1 MDNKVKVK
9 IILRHDSTEGWSAV
23 GDSVILYKGEIGLEY
38 ISGENVPKIKIG
50 DGISPWNRLSYFSMG
65 LPENY
70 TWGSLLG
77 IDLKNNSSFTT
88 NLELKKPGY
97 SDVVNIIDINNNYDI
112 LDATAKKLDDLINE
126 LKGRFDSLITNYP
139 EGENITIENELK
151 DVRVRHNGV
160 EYSCAGA
167 AVRAID
173 EELTNLS
180 QELSSFVGSSVPDGL
195 YYENNLLY
203 LTSNNEIISSPVEIK
218 GGTGTGGGS
227 GSSYVINLINLLESR
242 IISVSA
248 GSPVVLKYNY
258 TSLDGDKYPDGDGV
272 GILFINNI
280 QQSSFSVPQGE
291 NTLDITQYLKNG
303 ANTVKLQVTNSE
315 GSYRVLSYT
324 VNVLSLSITSSSPSM
339 AIYNT
344 DSIGFQYTVTGS
356 GSKDVFLFIDG
367 NQIKTETVTSS
378 GQSRQFTIP
387 RLPDGAHIIEV
398 YAISNSEGGEVKSN
412 TIRSGVIWYSNE
424 TSYPIILINSNL
436 EEIQQGETVTLP
448 YIIFHPHYETA
459 SITREI
465 IKEDGTLYRPA
476 ENLEVNRASKEW
488 ITQDLPEGKVTFKIT
503 CENIEKEY
511 SINVL
516 PSTFDKEIYK
526 EGLLLEFNAV
536 GRNNLETNPASW
548 SYGDIEAE
556 FSQIGWNN
564 IDGWLTDKKGQ
575 PMLRLLPNS
584 SVHIPFEPFSQ
595 NITQTGYTIEV
606 ELATQNVS
614 DYDSV
619 ITSSF
624 AENIGLRIKSQSASL
639 KSTGTEI
646 SAQFKED
653 ERVRLTFVIE
663 QNILIDGISTSNR
676 LMYIYINGV
685 LCGIQQYG
693 VNDIF
698 IQQTEPAGISIGAES
713 CGIDVYYIR
722 FYNSAF
728 TADMQLN
735 NFIVDRPSLQ
745 DRMEINKRNDIL
757 DITASDLHKKIT
769 IDTLGSS
776 IPYIVMQCPEL
787 PQYKGDKK
795 KGMSMY
801 YVDPINPKNNF
812 SAVGCQFD
820 VQGTSSAGYPVK
832 NFKIF
837 FKEGIDYQ
845 QTGKHEDGYFFT
857 ENSLESSTLC
867 LKADYASSESANNVM
882 LVDYYNTIC
891 PYKMPPQIADERVR
905 QGVYGQPIVLF
916 WENTE
921 TKEISFE
928 GKYNMNDDK
937 SNEKVFGFTDIDF
950 SSIIPLAEQR
960 IECWEWRNNNTAPC
974 LFQDD
979 SAFNETY
986 YDEEEK
992 MIRPKWAQSF
1002 EPRFPDIGDDMNGQ
1016 IDAFRRMISWVVS
1029 TNTDKVSNEKTDNNI
1044 LGTPKYYLTRD
1055 IEWDANKTYYTD
1067 DKGTVCNIVKRGFI
1081 KSYNEKVSI
1090 DRDVFYEKMGASSYE
1105 DLVGGYI
1112 FALDEVTKL
1121 WTLYKNDE
1129 PIAEVTSPSLY
1140 GISVSDSSILSF
1152 AFEYSIGGEGWK
1164 NGLYEYYTHDTK
1176 NYRLAKFQTEFEEYF
1191 ILEAMVF
1198 YYLYTEVFLLMDN
1211 RAKNMFLTTFN
1222 GIHWFPIPYD
1232 MDSGLGINNEGA
1244 LTFDYNLEDT
1254 DQVDGSDVYTG
1265 QQSVLWINFR
1275 QCFSNDVRKMYHE
1288 LRSGSGEKE
1297 FSYQAI
1303 ADKMN
1308 KHQEA
1313 WAEVIWNLDHE
1324 IKYLQPFFAGSDNL
1338 AMAQGDKKTQRNFW
1352 LFNGFKYRDSK
1363 YQAGEAVTNNIH
1375 LRLYDKGEIKVTPY
1389 SHIYARVEFG
1399 NAKDVTQRAYRN
1411 EEITFTTE
1419 GIAAVNDLETHI
1431 YSSDRIAKLGDL
1443 SALKIGYCDF
1453 SLAPKLQE
1461 IIVGSEKEGY
1471 RNGNL
1476 KTFTLGTS
1484 DLLREIN
1491 ISNCYNLTANID
1503 ASRCPC
1509 LETFKAHGSKIT
1521 GVNFSNGG
1529 RLKTVRLPETI
1540 TSLIL
1545 RNQTLIEELNVV
1557 SYDNLAL
1564 LWVEN
1569 CPKVPFEDLI
1579 INATNSLKNVRLYNV
1594 EWETENEER
1603 LQLFAD
1609 KLKNLAGLDSNGQ
1622 VQAKSV
1628 LTGKVHI
1635 NSISQELLKTLN
1647 EHFPELIVIV
1657 NGVPQY
1663 FINYVDAKNN
1673 IVYSYIAAGG
1683 TAAIDPVEQNLISI
1697 EDIPLTEDTLR
1708 TRYSYAG
1715 WVNLP
1720 EDINKSYTIRVNEK
1734 IEYLVNFYDANDNLF
1749 EQAGVAQWV
1758 EKGQNAIDPI
1768 ENSLISIPVKT
1779 PSAQYSYIYKEW
1791 SYSLNKIQA
1800 PLDIKPVFDSIINKY
1815 TVIFRNETSPFPDL
1829 QTSEVEYGQ
1838 VASYNG
1844 DVTEIHKYVD
1854 GSPSFVY
1861 DFKGWNPSDLLI
1873 QPANYSPLPIIFTA
1887 DFIFV
1892 GNIEDDWSEIGA
1904 NASHGAATYEVGS
1917 LKKTTIYIK
1926 GVPYEIEMELVS
1938 KEADQL
1944 TTIDENY
1951 CGGKETSSY
1960 TFLAKT
1966 LLPVKLPI
1974 SSTKTFEDI
1983 TSANAGGWSESD
1995 LREYINKYVTLE
2007 DEVQKVIKS
2016 VTKIS
2021 DTGCNGSMNVKRLL
2035 TTSDKIWIPSLTEL
2049 GIVTYN
2055 GLINQSYSGH
2065 AYDWFSDNSSRI
2077 KTFEGEPSSYW
2088 TRTTLHSLSYRF
2100 SSVSEEGALA
2110 DNLSSTQLGILI
2122 GFCI

>member
-1 MDNKVKVK
+1 MNNNRLKVK
-9 IILRHDSTEGWSAV
+9 IILRHDTTEGWSAV
-23 GDSVILYKGEIGLEY
+23 GDSVILNKGEIGLEY
-38 ISGENVPKIKIG
+38 LSGESVPKIKFG
-50 DGISPWNRLSYFSMG
+50 DGVSPWHRLSYFSMS

-70 TWGSLLG
+70 TWGNLLG
-77 IDLKNNSSFTT
+77 IGLENESSFTD
-88 NLELKKPGY
+88 NLKLKKPAY
-97 SDVVNIIDINNNYDI
+97 TDVVNIVDINSNYDI
-112 LDATAKKLDDLINE
+112 LDSTVKKLDDLIKE
-126 LKGRFDSLITNYP
+126 LTGRFDSLITDYP
-139 EGENITIENELK
+139 QGEDIALDNEVK
-151 DVRVRHNGV
+151 DLRVRHSGV

-203 LTSNNEIISSPVEIK
+203 LTSNNEIISTPVEIK
-218 GGTGTGGGS
+218 GGTGGGGGGS
-227 GSSYVINLINLLESR
+227 GSSYIINLRNLLDTR

-248 GSPVVLKYNY
+248 GSDVILKYEY
-258 TSLDGDKYPDGDGV
+258 TSLDGDQYADGDGV
-272 GILFINNI
+272 GILSINNI

-291 NTLDITQYLKNG
+291 NTLDITDYLKNG
-303 ANTVKLQVTNSE
+303 TNTIKIQVTNSE
-315 GSYRVLSYT
+315 GSYRILTYT
-324 VNVLSLSITSSSPSM
+324 VNVLSLSITSNSPAM

-344 DSIGFQYTVTGS
+344 DSVGFQYTVTGT
-356 GSKDVFLFIDG
+356 GSKEVFLFIDG
-367 NQIKTETVTSS
+367 TQIKSETVTSS

-387 RLPDGAHIIEV
+387 RLPDGAHIVEI
-398 YAISNSEGGEVKSN
+398 YATSNSEGGIVKSN
-412 TIRSGVIWYSNE
+412 TLRSGIIWYSNE
-424 TSYPIILINSNL
+424 TSSPIILINSDIK
-436 EEIQQGETVTLP
+436 EIKQGETITLP
-448 YIIFHPHYETA
+448 YLIFHPHYETA
-459 SITREI
+459 SIKREI
-465 IKEDGTLYRPA
+465 LKADDTLYRPA

-488 ITQDLPEGKVTFKIT
+488 VTQDLPEGKVTFRIT
-503 CENIEKEY
+503 CENIEEEY

-516 PSTFDKEIYK
+516 SSTFDKEIYQ
-526 EGLLLEFNAV
+526 EGLLLDFNAT
-536 GRNNLETNPASW
+536 GRNNLETNPATW
-548 SYGDIEAE
+548 SQGDIKAE

-564 IDGWLTDKKGQ
+564 IDGWLTDKDGQ

-584 SVHIPFEPFSQ
+584 SVHIPFKPFAQ

-619 ITSSF
+619 ITSAFS
-624 AENIGLRIKSQSASL
+624 ENIGLRIKSQSALL

-663 QNILIDGISTSNR
+663 QNILVDGISTSNR
-676 LMYIYINGV
+676 LIYIYINGV

-698 IQQTEPAGISIGAES
+698 IQQTEPAGITIGAES
-713 CGIDVYYIR
+713 CGIDVYFIR
-722 FYNSAF
+722 FYNTAF

-745 DRMEINKRNDIL
+745 ERINVQKRNDIL
-757 DITASDLHKKIT
+757 DITASDLHKKVT
-769 IDTLGSS
+769 IDSLGSS

-795 KGMSMY
+795 KDMSMY
-801 YVDPINPKNNF
+801 YVDPVNPKNNF
-812 SAVGCQFD
+812 SAKGCQFD

-832 NFKIF
+832 NFKIS
-837 FKEGIDYQ
+837 FKKGIDYE

-857 ENSLESSTLC
+857 ENSLESATLC

-891 PYKMPPQIADERVR
+891 PYKMPPQQVDERVR
-905 QGVYGQPIVLF
+905 QAVYGQPIILF

-950 SSIIPLAEQR
+950 SSVIPLAEQR
-960 IECWEWRNNNTAPC
+960 IECWEWSNNNTAPC

-979 SAFNETY
+979 SAFDETY

-992 MIRPKWAQSF
+992 KVRPKWAQSF

-1016 IDAFRRMISWVVS
+1016 IDAFKRMVSWVVS
-1029 TNTDKVSNEKTDNNI
+1029 TNTDKVSNEKTDNNV
-1044 LGTPKYYLTRD
+1044 LATPKYYLTRD
-1055 IEWDANKTYYTD
+1055 REWDAEKTYYTD
-1067 DKGTVCNIVKRGFI
+1067 DKGTVCNIVKRGI
-1081 KSYNEKVSI
+1081 VKSYNEKVSI
-1090 DRDVFYEKMGASSYE
+1090 DRDVFYEKMNASNYE
-1105 DLVGGYI
+1105 ELIGGYI
-1112 FALDEVTKL
+1112 FIFDEVTKL

-1129 PIAEVTSPSLY
+1129 AIAEVTSPSLY

-1164 NGLYEYYTHDTK
+1164 DGLFELYTHDTK

-1211 RAKNMFLTTFN
+1211 RAKNMFLTTFE

-1275 QCFSNDVRKMYHE
+1275 QCFGTEIQKMYQE
-1288 LRSGSGEKE
+1288 LRSGSGNKE
-1297 FSYQAI
+1297 FSYKAI
-1303 ADKMN
+1303 ANKMN

-1313 WAEVIWNLDHE
+1313 WAEVLWNLDQE

-1352 LFNGFKYRDSK
+1352 MFNGFKYRDSK

-1375 LRLYDKGEIKVTPY
+1375 LRLYDKGEIKITPY

-1411 EEITFTTE
+1411 EEITFTTD

-1461 IIVGSEKEGY
+1461 IIVGSEEEGY

-1491 ISNCYNLTANID
+1491 VSNCYNLTANID

-1509 LETFKAHGSKIT
+1509 LETFKAHGSKIA

-1569 CPKVPFEDLI
+1569 CPKVPFEDLV

-1594 EWETENEER
+1594 EWETESEEK
-1603 LQLFAD
+1603 LQQFVN
-1609 KLKNLAGLDSNGQ
+1609 KLITLAGLDSNGQ
-1622 VQAKSV
+1622 VQAKPV

-1635 NSISQELLKTLN
+1635 KEISQSLLKSLN
-1647 EHFPELIVIV
+1647 ENFPELIVIV
-1657 NGVPQY
+1657 NGAPQY

-1673 IVYSYIAAGG
+1673 VVYSYIAEGG
-1683 TAAIDPVEQNLISI
+1683 SVTIDPVESELISL
-1697 EDIPLTEDTLR
+1697 EDIQLTENTAR
-1708 TRYSYAG
+1708 THYSYAG

-1720 EDINKSYTIRVNEK
+1720 KEITKSYTIRVNEK
-1734 IEYLVNFYDANDNLF
+1734 IEYLVYFYDAKDNLY
-1749 EQAGVAQWV
+1749 ENVSQWI
-1758 EKGQNAIDPI
+1758 EKGQSATDPLTD
-1768 ENSLISIPVKT
+1768 SLIDVPTKE
-1779 PSAQYSYIYKEW
+1779 PSAQYSYVYKEW
-1791 SYSLNKIQA
+1791 SYSLNKVQS
-1800 PLDIKPVFDSIINKY
+1800 PLDIKPVFDSIVNKY

-1829 QTSEVEYGQ
+1829 EITEVEYGQ
-1838 VASYNG
+1838 TAVYSG
-1844 DVTEIHKYVD
+1844 DVNEIYKYID
-1854 GSPSFVY
+1854 GEPSYVY
-1861 DFKGWNPSDLLI
+1861 DFKGWNPSNLII
-1873 QPANYSPLPIIFTA
+1873 QPTHYTTSPIVFTA

-1892 GNIEDDWSEIGA
+1892 GNIADSWAVIRENAAQNSASYEI
-1904 NASHGAATYEVGS
+1904 GS
-1917 LKKTTIYIK
+1917 LKKTIVYVK
-1926 GVPYEIEMELVS
+1926 GTPYEIEMELVA
-1938 KEADQL
+1938 KEADKL
-1944 TTIDENY
+1944 TNIDDSY
-1951 CGGKETSSY
+1951 CEGKETASY

-1966 LLPVKLPI
+1966 LLPIKLPI
-1974 SSTKTFEDI
+1974 SSNKTFEDI
-1983 TSANAGGWSESD
+1983 TSSNAGGWSMSD
-1995 LREYINKYVTLE
+1995 LRDYIEKNITLE
-2007 DEVQKVIKS
+2007 EDAQLALKAVD
-2016 VTKIS
+2016 KIS
-2021 DTGCNGSMNVKRLL
+2021 DTGCNGGLNVKRLL
-2035 TTSDKIWIPSLTEL
+2035 VTSDKIWIPSLTEMGL
-2049 GIVTYN
+2049 VNYN
-2055 GLINQSYSGH
+2055 GIPKQSYTGH
-2065 AYDWFSDNSSRI
+2065 AYDWFSDNLSRV
-2077 KTFEGEPSSYW
+2077 KTLNEEPCDYW

-2100 SSVSEEGALA
+2100 ATISKEG
-2110 DNLSSTQLGILI
+2110 
-2122 GFCI
+2122 